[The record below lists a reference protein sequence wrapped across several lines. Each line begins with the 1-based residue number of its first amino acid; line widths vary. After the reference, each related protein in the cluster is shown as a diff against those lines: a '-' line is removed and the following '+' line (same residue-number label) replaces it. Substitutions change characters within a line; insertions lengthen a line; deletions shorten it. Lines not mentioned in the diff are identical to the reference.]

1 MNSRITENVR
11 FNIDI
16 TPQVKEILTNDALAF
31 LTKLHRNFN
40 EKRKFLLKERQ
51 EKQKGIDEGKF
62 PTFLS
67 STQNIR
73 KDSSWQAASPP
84 RDLLK
89 RYVEITGP
97 VERKMMINAFNS
109 GANIFMADF
118 EDSLSPTW
126 QNIIEGQRNL
136 LDATLK
142 KLSFT
147 SPEGKHYTL
156 NPNPAVLMVRP
167 RGWHLHEKH
176 ISIDE
181 EVISASLF
189 DFAIFFFHNA
199 KISISNGSGPYF
211 YLPKLQSHLEAKLW
225 NDVFCFAQDELNIP
239 RGTIRATVLIE
250 TIWAAFEMEEI
261 LYELREHSA
270 GLNAGRW
277 DYIFSIIK
285 TFSNHQEVLF
295 PDRNQISMTV
305 PFMQSYT
312 NLLIQTCH
320 KRGAHAMGGMA
331 AFIPSRKD
339 KKVSEEAL
347 KKVWEDKQRESSE
360 GFDGTWVAHP
370 DLVSLINEIFVNA
383 LQGKP
388 HQKERVLKDIHISEK
403 NLLNF
408 KISGGKITEQGFRHN
423 IDVSIQYLESWLRG
437 VGAVGLYN
445 LMEDAATAEISRAQI
460 WEWLHRSNAVLET
473 GSKIT
478 LDYYHKVIQEE
489 MQKLKTIYGE
499 KEFSIRKFKQAEQLF
514 DKIVTQGNFIDFFTI
529 EAYNELE

>member
-1 MNSRITENVR
+1 MNSRLAEDVR
-11 FNIDI
+11 FNVDV
-16 TPQVKEILTNDALAF
+16 TPQVKAVLPENALAF

-40 EKRKFLLKERQ
+40 EKRKSLLKQRQ
-51 EKQKGIDEGKF
+51 EKQRLIDQGKF

-67 STQNIR
+67 STQDIR
-73 KDSSWQAASPP
+73 NDSSWKIAPTPP
-84 RDLLK
+84 DLQK

-109 GANIFMADF
+109 GANVFMADF

-126 QNIIEGQRNL
+126 KNIIEGQQNL
-136 LDATLK
+136 IDATHG

-147 SPEGKHYTL
+147 SPEGKDYTL
-156 NPNPAVLMVRP
+156 NANPAVLMVRP
-167 RGWHLHEKH
+167 RGWHLYEKH
-176 ISIDE
+176 LFIDGE
-181 EVISASLF
+181 PVSASLF

-199 KISISNGSGPYF
+199 KSWISKGSAPYF
-211 YLPKLQSHLEAKLW
+211 YLPKIQSHLEAKLW
-225 NDVFCFAQDELNIP
+225 NDVFCFSQDELNIP

-285 TFSNHQEVLF
+285 TFSNHQEVLL
-295 PDRNQISMTV
+295 PDRSQITMTV
-305 PFMQSYT
+305 PFMQAYT
-312 NLLIQTCH
+312 SLLIKTCH

-339 KKVSEEAL
+339 KKINEEAL
-347 KKVWEDKQRESSE
+347 KKVREDKERESSE

-370 DLVSLINEIFVNA
+370 DLVSLAKEIFGNA

-388 HQKERVLKDIHISEK
+388 HQKERFREDVHVEEK

-408 KISGGKITEQGFRHN
+408 KVPGGKITEQGFRQN
-423 IDVSIQYLESWLRG
+423 IDVSIQYIESWLRG
-437 VGAVGLYN
+437 VGAVALYN

-460 WEWLHRSNAVLET
+460 WEWLHRSNAILDT
-473 GSKIT
+473 GTKIT
-478 LDYYHKVIQEE
+478 VDFYRKVLQEE
-489 MQKLKTIYGE
+489 MEKLRALSGE
-499 KEFSIRKFKQAEQLF
+499 KSFTAGKFEQARQLF
-514 DKIVTQGNFIDFFTI
+514 DKIVTQRNFIEFLTL
-529 EAYNELE
+529 EAYKELE